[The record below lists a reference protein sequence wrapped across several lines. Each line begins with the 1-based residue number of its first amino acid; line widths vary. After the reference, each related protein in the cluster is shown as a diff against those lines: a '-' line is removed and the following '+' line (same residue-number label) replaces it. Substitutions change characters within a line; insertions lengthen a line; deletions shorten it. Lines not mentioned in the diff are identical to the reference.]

1 MSPIANDEHQ
11 SFAGRLFVACC
22 EAIEDAGRGEVRPAI
37 NLSDRVQD
45 WVQNYR
51 NPDLVV
57 FLNGTEA
64 VNHETHW
71 VGGPDF
77 AAEIVSPGETPAAKF
92 AFYESIGT
100 KEVFVV
106 HRKPWKLELLTL
118 TGGRLVLASASSLA
132 GGVCASA
139 ALGLTFQ
146 LVPGGKRPRVAV
158 TQPAT
163 GRSWSV

>member
-1 MSPIANDEHQ
+1 M
-11 SFAGRLFVACC
+11 
-22 EAIEDAGRGEVRPAI
+22 
-37 NLSDRVQD
+37 
-45 WVQNYR
+45 
-51 NPDLVV
+51 
-57 FLNGTEA
+57 
-64 VNHETHW
+64 NHETHW

-106 HRKPWKLELLTL
+106 HRTPWELKLFAL
-118 TGGRLVLASASSLA
+118 TGGRLALAGTSNLA
-132 GGVCASA
+132 GGVCTSA

-163 GRSWSV
+163 GRVWSV